1 MRAGKHR
8 HSAMEGTSMKA
19 LKNRLSSNEGFTL
32 IELLVVIIILGILMA
47 IAIPSY
53 LSFRNRANNSAAQAD
68 IRAAV
73 PAMEAYNADNGTLGY
88 ANVTTHL
95 LVSNYDQALKGFKV
109 ENADANT
116 YCLAAKVGNGKM
128 YVKDGPAGDITDT
141 LTGACSGV

>member
-95 LVSNYDQALKGFKV
+95 LVSNYDQALKGFTI
-109 ENADANT
+109 ASAT
-116 YCLAAKVGNGKM
+116 ATSYCLTAKVGTGDDYMKN
-128 YVKDGPAGDITDT
+128 GPAADIVKGNCT
-141 LTGACSGV
+141 